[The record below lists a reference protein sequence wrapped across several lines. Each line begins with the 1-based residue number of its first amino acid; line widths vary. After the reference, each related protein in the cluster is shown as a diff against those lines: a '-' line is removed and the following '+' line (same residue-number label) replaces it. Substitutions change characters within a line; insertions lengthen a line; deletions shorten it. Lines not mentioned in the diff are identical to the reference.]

1 MIRRIFQAPKQSY
14 FLFGPRGTGK
24 STWVRQHYPEALYI
38 DLLAPDAFRRYHA
51 TPEYLSQILSAR
63 HDAKTIIID
72 EIQKAP
78 QLLDVVHQLIETY
91 PDVQFILTGS
101 SARKLKRGGVDL
113 LAGRALS
120 KALHP
125 FMAVELGDHFSLET
139 ALTRGM
145 VPLVLNAPLPA
156 ETLESYI
163 GLYLKEEVQNEGL
176 VRRIGDFGRFI
187 EAASFSQGAQLNVSD
202 VARDC
207 QVQRKA
213 AEAYFGIL
221 EDLLLAFQL
230 PVFTRRARRQL
241 QSHPKFFFF
250 DAGVFRT
257 IRPAGPLDAPAEI
270 DGAALEGLVA
280 QHLRSWCA
288 YRQVPCDLYFWRTR
302 AGLEVDFI
310 LYGKDTFCAIEVKN
324 TAVIR
329 SRMLNG
335 LTAFKE
341 EYPEAQT
348 CFLYRGQ
355 DRVHV
360 KDVLCMPV
368 ADFLMQLHPHRAVLA
383 DDDLP

>member
-1 MIRRIFQAPKQSY
+1 
-14 FLFGPRGTGK
+14 
-24 STWVRQHYPEALYI
+24 
-38 DLLAPDAFRRYHA
+38 LAPDAFRRYQA
-51 TPEYLSQILSAR
+51 TPEYLSQLLSGR
-63 HDAKTIIID
+63 RDAKTIIID
-72 EIQKAP
+72 EIQKVP

-91 PDVQFILTGS
+91 SGAQFILPGS

-125 FMAVELGDHFSLET
+125 FMAVDLGDRFSLET

-145 VPLVLNAPLPA
+145 VPLVLDAPQPD

-241 QSHPKFFFF
+241 QSHPKFYFF
-250 DAGVFRT
+250 DTGVFRA
-257 IRPAGPLDAPAEI
+257 IRPAGSLDAPAEI

-310 LYGKDTFCAIEVKN
+310 LYGKDTFYAIEVKN
-324 TAVIR
+324 SAVIR

-335 LTAFKE
+335 LVAFKE

-348 CFLYRGQ
+348 CLLYRGQ
-355 DRVHV
+355 ERVRI
-360 KDVLCMPV
+360 KDIICMPV
-368 ADFLMQLHPHRAVLA
+368 NDFLVQLHPDKTVLA
-383 DDDLP
+383 AI

>member
-1 MIRRIFQAPKQSY
+1 MLRRIFQAPKQSY

-24 STWVRQHYPEALYI
+24 STWVRLHYPEALYI
-38 DLLAPDAFRRYHA
+38 DLLAPDAFRRYQA
-51 TPEYLSQILSAR
+51 TPEYLSQLLSAR
-63 HDAKTIIID
+63 RDAKTVIID
-72 EIQKAP
+72 EIQKVP

-125 FMAVELGDHFSLET
+125 FMAMELGDRFSLET

-145 VPLVLNAPLPA
+145 VPLVLDARQPA

-176 VRRIGDFGRFI
+176 VRRVGDFGRFI

-213 AEAYFGIL
+213 AEAYFDIL

-230 PVFTRRARRQL
+230 PVFARRARRQL
-241 QSHPKFFFF
+241 QAHPKFYFF
-250 DAGVFRT
+250 DTGVFRA

-302 AGLEVDFI
+302 AGLEVDFV
-310 LYGKDTFCAIEVKN
+310 LYGRDTFSAIEVKN

-335 LTAFKE
+335 LVAFKE

-355 DRVHV
+355 DRVRI
-360 KDVLCMPV
+360 KDIPCIPV
-368 ADFLMQLHPHRAVLA
+368 VDFLMQLHPDRAVLPGMA
-383 DDDLP
+383 

>member
-24 STWVRQHYPEALYI
+24 STWVRQHYPDALYI
-38 DLLAPDAFRRYHA
+38 DLLAPDAFRRYQA
-51 TPEYLSQILSAR
+51 TPEYLSQLLSAR
-63 HDAKTIIID
+63 RDTKTIIID
-72 EIQKAP
+72 EIQKVP
-78 QLLDVVHQLIETY
+78 QLLDVVHQLIESY
-91 PDVQFILTGS
+91 SDVRFILTGS

-125 FMAVELGDHFSLET
+125 FMAVELGNRFSLET

-145 VPLVLNAPLPA
+145 VPLVLEAPQPD

-187 EAASFSQGAQLNVSD
+187 EAASFSQGAQLNISD

-241 QSHPKFFFF
+241 QSHPKFYFF
-250 DAGVFRT
+250 DAGVFRA

-335 LTAFKE
+335 LVAFKE

-355 DRVHV
+355 DRARI
-360 KDVLCMPV
+360 KDIVCMPV
-368 ADFLMQLHPHRAVLA
+368 TDFLMQLHPDKTVLA
-383 DDDLP
+383 AI